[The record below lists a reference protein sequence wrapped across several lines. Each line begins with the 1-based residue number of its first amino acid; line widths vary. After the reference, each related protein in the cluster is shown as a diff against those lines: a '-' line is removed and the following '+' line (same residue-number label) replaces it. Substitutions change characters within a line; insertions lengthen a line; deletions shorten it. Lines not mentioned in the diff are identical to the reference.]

1 MPLAEGSSS
10 STPVWLLLLVVVGA
24 LVAVTVVY
32 VRLRAKRQPRSI
44 APIRPS
50 VPAAEVPPAPAV
62 ADPAAPDRAGDAWPP
77 AAASTDPAPAGAW
90 TPAPTPAAPG
100 PAGGPVPQVAA
111 VAEPRPVAA
120 ARPAGGAARLGI
132 DFGTSN
138 TVAVL
143 RTADGRR
150 LPVLFDGAPLLPSAV
165 FAAEDGTFAVGRD
178 ALHLARTSPDR
189 FEPSPKRCIDDQT
202 VLLGGV
208 GHPVVDLIAAVL
220 TRVVAE
226 SRRILDGAT
235 PAATLTHPAAWGPRR
250 RELLVAAAVRAGL
263 TSLTLVAEPVA
274 AAGYLTGV
282 HPVDV
287 PAGGT
292 VLVYDFGGGTFDATV
307 LTRTSDG
314 FAVTATEGLPDAG
327 GLDVDAAL
335 VAHIGAT
342 YAALDPQRWQRLQ
355 HPADAGDRRARWT
368 LWEDIRTAKEM
379 LSRSSSTSV
388 HVPLYDRDTVLT
400 RDQFEVLARPVID
413 RTVTA
418 ARAAQAAAG
427 GAPSA
432 ILLVGGS
439 SRIPLAAT
447 VLHRVTGVAP
457 TTLEQ
462 PETAVAEGAALHT
475 G

>member
-1 MPLAEGSSS
+1 MAYAIVGERVEGGSGSGGRNS
-10 STPVWLLLLVVVGA
+10 GGSGSTTRPVPKRPDPPKPSKPSTGA
-24 LVAVTVVY
+24 DGW
-32 VRLRAKRQPRSI
+32 
-44 APIRPS
+44 PS
-50 VPAAEVPPAPAV
+50 GQGSASPATRWDPPGEASWPSTADAAPAPAAPPV
-62 ADPAAPDRAGDAWPP
+62 AVDRPSAVDRPTA
-77 AAASTDPAPAGAW
+77 APAGSS
-90 TPAPTPAAPG
+90 
-100 PAGGPVPQVAA
+100 AG
-111 VAEPRPVAA
+111 R
-120 ARPAGGAARLGI
+120 GGTARLGI

-150 LPVLFDGAPLLPSAV
+150 IPVLFDGSPLLQSAV
-165 FAAEDGTFAVGRD
+165 FATQDGTFAVGRD
-178 ALHLARTSPDR
+178 AVHLARTAPDR
-189 FEPSPKRCIDDQT
+189 FEPSPKRCIDEQS
-202 VLLGGV
+202 VLLGGREYA
-208 GHPVVDLIAAVL
+208 VVDLLAAVL
-220 TRVVAE
+220 TRVVTE

-274 AAGYLTGV
+274 AAEFLTAL

-287 PAGGT
+287 ADGAT

-307 LTRTSDG
+307 LTRTPAG
-314 FAVTATEGLPDAG
+314 FTVSATEGLPDAG
-327 GLDVDAAL
+327 GMDVDAAL
-335 VAHIGAT
+335 VAHVGAT
-342 YAALDPQRWQRLQ
+342 YAALDPQKWQRLQ
-355 HPADAGDRRARWT
+355 HPADATDRRARWT
-368 LWEDIRTAKEM
+368 LWEDIRAAKEM
-379 LSRSSSTSV
+379 LSRSSSTNI
-388 HVPLYDRDTVLT
+388 HVPLFDRDTVLT

-418 ARAAQAAAG
+418 SRAAQASVGSGPPA
-427 GAPSA
+427 A

-462 PETAVAEGAALHT
+462 PETAVAEGASLNS